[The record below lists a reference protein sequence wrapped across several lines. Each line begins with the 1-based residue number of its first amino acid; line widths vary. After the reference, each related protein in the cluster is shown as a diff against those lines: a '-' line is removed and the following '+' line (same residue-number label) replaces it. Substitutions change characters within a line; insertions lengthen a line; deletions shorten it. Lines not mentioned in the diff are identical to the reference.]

1 MKRIKLIELI
11 KEIIQE
17 AEVEKAT
24 IGDLEFGKNVF
35 EKDVITNGSYN
46 LVINNAENL
55 ESWKLGKL
63 NLIIFEEEK
72 KKGVPSEELNQ
83 KMADDEEREKLK
95 AEYRPVLDK
104 VEVFITRKPDPG
116 KPNISVPKRIPKEDW
131 MAAAIERDRERA
143 RSQGRPF
150 WTGD

>member
-72 KKGVPSEELNQ
+72 KKGVPSPIKN
-83 KMADDEEREKLK
+83 ASD
-95 AEYRPVLDK
+95 
-104 VEVFITRKPDPG
+104 FISFQILPLRQRTIAPDL
-116 KPNISVPKRIPKEDW
+116 
-131 MAAAIERDRERA
+131 
-143 RSQGRPF
+143 
-150 WTGD
+150 